1 MVDNI
6 TLKCCDKEVYH
17 HLCYG
22 TFVEESNWISG
33 KPYDRLLLNNGKS
46 GTDREN
52 LKIEF
57 VVFGS
62 GTTARLRW
70 MI

>member
-22 TFVEESNWISG
+22 TFVEKSYWI
-33 KPYDRLLLNNGKS
+33 NGKWYPLA
-46 GTDREN
+46 E
-52 LKIEF
+52 LK
-57 VVFGS
+57 
-62 GTTARLRW
+62 
-70 MI
+70 

>member
-46 GTDREN
+46 GIQYDTD
-52 LKIEF
+52 
-57 VVFGS
+57 VFTDVECICTGKRK
-62 GTTARLRW
+62 A
-70 MI
+70 

>member
-22 TFVEESNWISG
+22 TFVEKSYWI
-33 KPYDRLLLNNGKS
+33 NGKWY
-46 GTDREN
+46 N
-52 LKIEF
+52 KLVLKNGK
-57 VVFGS
+57 FGDDAHDLIS
-62 GTTARLRW
+62 NFTKTL
-70 MI
+70 

>member
-6 TLKCCDKEVYH
+6 TLKCWDKEVYH

-46 GTDREN
+46 GIDREN

-57 VVFGS
+57 EKDSMTISGS
-62 GTTARLRW
+62 IRK
-70 MI
+70 